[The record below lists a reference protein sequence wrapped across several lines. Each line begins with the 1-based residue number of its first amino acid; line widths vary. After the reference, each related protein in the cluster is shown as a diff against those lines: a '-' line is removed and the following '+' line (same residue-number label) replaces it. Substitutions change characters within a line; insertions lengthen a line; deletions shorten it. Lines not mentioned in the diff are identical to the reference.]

1 MKTKLINL
9 IVASLL
15 IFTIS
20 CEKVVDIPLT
30 EQEPKLVIDAI
41 LKWKKGTNGATQT
54 INLSLTNNF
63 YTNEI
68 VPAFGA
74 DVKITNSEG
83 VQFNFEETIANS
95 GTYICTNFVPEIQEE
110 YTLIIQYKNEIY
122 TATNTLLATPPILNI
137 NQETVPGFGGE
148 DEIQIKYFFQD
159 NGLEDNYYLLSVKNP
174 NLKTADF
181 GVIKDEFFQG
191 NMMFGFYGSEETK
204 PGITLDL
211 SLQGV
216 SLGYFNYMK
225 KLLSIAGSGSG
236 SPFATPA
243 ATVRGNI
250 TNSSNSENFP
260 LGYFHLSEFD
270 TKNYLVQ

>member
-1 MKTKLINL
+1 MKTKIINL

-20 CEKVVDIPLT
+20 CEKVVDIPLS

-41 LKWKKGTNGATQT
+41 LKWQKGTNGTTQT
-54 INLSLTNNF
+54 IKLSLTNNF
-63 YTNEI
+63 YSNEI
-68 VPAFGA
+68 VPAVGA
-74 DVKITNSEG
+74 TVKISNSEG
-83 VQFNFEETIANS
+83 LLFDFVETVANS
-95 GTYICTNFVPEIQEE
+95 GIYICTNFLPEIQQE
-110 YTLIIQYKNEIY
+110 YTLIVQYKNEIY
-122 TATNTLLATPPILNI
+122 TATNTLLASPVISNVT
-137 NQETVPGFGGE
+137 QETVPSFGGE
-148 DEIQIKYFFQD
+148 DEIQIKYYFQD
-159 NGLEDNYYLLSVKNP
+159 NGLESNYYLLSIKNP

-181 GVIKDEFFQG
+181 GVITDEFFQG
-191 NMMFGFYGSEETK
+191 NMMFGFYGSSETK

-211 SLQGV
+211 NLQAI
-216 SLGYFNYMK
+216 SLGYYNYMN

-236 SPFATPA
+236 SPFSTPA